1 MDTEFTK
8 NDERRLRDYIHKLKH
23 EQSTVN
29 RTVMELESVYADNS
43 LEKKKTSRNDAQ
55 RLDLEN
61 AVIMQE
67 LMAIKVFNIVGE
79 TKHSGGEKVKLL
91 KNVSNIE

>member
-8 NDERRLRDYIHKLKH
+8 NDERRFRDYIHKLKH

-91 KNVSNIE
+91 KNVWNIE